1 MMNIKSEKSFK
12 EIYAELKEMGFGLDT
27 KVFDSMTY
35 SELKKYYRKAKRAFK
50 MCMELEEVASGKTLK
65 SNLKNSEKNT

>member
-12 EIYAELKEMGFGLDT
+12 EIYAELQRMGFGLEA

-35 SELKKYYRKAKRAFK
+35 SELKKYYRKARKTFR
-50 MCMELEEVASGKTLK
+50 MCLELEEIASGKNLK

>member
-12 EIYAELKEMGFGLDT
+12 EIYAELQRMGFGLET
-27 KVFDSMTY
+27 RVFDSMTY
-35 SELKKYYRKAKRAFK
+35 SELKKYYRKARKAFR
-50 MCMELEEVASGKTLK
+50 MCLELEEIASGTNLK